1 MNRRIIIILA
11 LAAVCGGTKAQR
23 KQSGARANGSH
34 IIVLGRKVIDTA
46 NLRIKYAWGAT
57 DITQDSTYLDCG
69 QLLIGQ
75 HMTKYSSWF
84 VEVADSQRVE
94 WARKNPH
101 AQSVP
106 NGTWWM
112 RGKVP
117 GIWSEYQ
124 YSNIFIHG
132 DTLNE
137 WAVMPMG
144 QEWPQRYEEK
154 WSGQEWKLSLTP
166 NPSPVGEGNFKSEED
181 EDSSADNQTP
191 LPHGGGA
198 GGEAVILGHRCQK
211 ATCRWRGRDYV
222 AWFAPDIPIRRGP
235 WKFGGLPGLIMKI
248 HDVDSLYVFEAVA
261 IEKGNFPIYQ
271 YPKEEFMKST
281 RTHTWKL
288 QIAYN
293 RNYLKTAGIRSFNED
308 GTIGDLKS
316 SPHEYDPMELE

>member
-1 MNRRIIIILA
+1 MNKRIITIILA
-11 LAAVCGGTKAQR
+11 LAAVCGGANAQR

-57 DITQDSTYLDCG
+57 DITHDSTYLDCG

-137 WAVMPMG
+137 WSVMPMG

-154 WSGQEWKLSLTP
+154 WSGQEWTL
-166 NPSPVGEGNFKSEED
+166 EED
-181 EDSSADNQTP
+181 TASF
-191 LPHGGGA
+191 
-198 GGEAVILGHRCQK
+198 LGHSCQK

>member
-1 MNRRIIIILA
+1 MNKKNFIFTFIFVT
-11 LAAVCGGTKAQR
+11 VCISTNAQW
-23 KQSGARANGSH
+23 KQSDAYASGMHNTVVR
-34 IIVLGRKVIDTA
+34 RKAIDTA

-75 HMTKYSSWF
+75 RMIKYSSWF
-84 VEVADSQRVE
+84 VEVADSQRVQ
-94 WARKNPH
+94 WAKMNPH

-112 RGKVP
+112 RGKKP

-154 WSGQEWKLSLTP
+154 WNGQEWSLQGDTA
-166 NPSPVGEGNFKSEED
+166 SF
-181 EDSSADNQTP
+181 
-191 LPHGGGA
+191 
-198 GGEAVILGHRCQK
+198 LGHQCQK
-211 ATCRWRGRDYV
+211 AMCHWRGRDYI

-235 WKFGGLPGLIMKI
+235 WKFGGLPGLIMKV

-261 IEKGNFPIYQ
+261 IEKGNFPIWQ
-271 YPKEEFMKST
+271 YPKDEFMKST
-281 RTHTWKL
+281 RLKTWKL
-288 QIAYN
+288 QKAFN
-293 RNYLKTAGIRSFNED
+293 LNYSKTAGRRRMNPD
-308 GTIGDLKS
+308 GTIGDLIS
-316 SPHEYDPMELE
+316 RPHEYDPLELE

>member
-1 MNRRIIIILA
+1 MNKRIITIILA
-11 LAAVCGGTKAQR
+11 LAAVCGGANAQR

-57 DITQDSTYLDCG
+57 DITHDSTYLDCG
-69 QLLIGQ
+69 QLLIGK

-101 AQSVP
+101 PQGVP

-137 WAVMPMG
+137 WSVMPMG

-154 WSGQEWKLSLTP
+154 WSGQEWTL
-166 NPSPVGEGNFKSEED
+166 EED
-181 EDSSADNQTP
+181 TASF
-191 LPHGGGA
+191 
-198 GGEAVILGHRCQK
+198 LGHPCQK

>member
-1 MNRRIIIILA
+1 MKNFILTFIFVS
-11 LAAVCGGTKAQR
+11 VCISTNAQW
-23 KQSGARANGSH
+23 KQSDADASGMHNTVVR
-34 IIVLGRKVIDTA
+34 RKAIDTA

-75 HMTKYSSWF
+75 RMTKYSSWF
-84 VEVADSQRVE
+84 VEVADSQRVQ
-94 WARKNPH
+94 WAKMNPH

-112 RGKVP
+112 RGKKP

-154 WSGQEWKLSLTP
+154 WRGQEWTLQ
-166 NPSPVGEGNFKSEED
+166 ED
-181 EDSSADNQTP
+181 TASF
-191 LPHGGGA
+191 
-198 GGEAVILGHRCQK
+198 LGHQCQK
-211 ATCRWRGRDYV
+211 AICRWRGRDYI
-222 AWFAPDIPIRRGP
+222 AWFAPDIPISRGP

-248 HDVDSLYVFEAVA
+248 HDVDSIYVFEAVA
-261 IEKGNFPIYQ
+261 IEKGNFPIWQ

-281 RTHTWKL
+281 RQKTWKL
-288 QIAYN
+288 QQAFN
-293 RNYLKTAGIRSFNED
+293 LNYPKTAGRRRFNED
-308 GTIGDLKS
+308 GTIGDLISK
-316 SPHEYDPMELE
+316 PHEYAPLELE

>member
-1 MNRRIIIILA
+1 MNKRIITIILA
-11 LAAVCGGTKAQR
+11 LAAVCGGANAQR

-57 DITQDSTYLDCG
+57 DITHDSTYLDCG

-154 WSGQEWKLSLTP
+154 WSGQEWTL
-166 NPSPVGEGNFKSEED
+166 EED
-181 EDSSADNQTP
+181 TASF
-191 LPHGGGA
+191 
-198 GGEAVILGHRCQK
+198 LGHPCQK
-211 ATCRWRGRDYV
+211 ASCRWRGRDYV

-293 RNYLKTAGIRSFNED
+293 RNYLKTAGIRNFNED

>member
-1 MNRRIIIILA
+1 MNKRFLISSLFLA
-11 LAAVCGGTKAQR
+11 VICGGTSAQW

-34 IIVLGRKVIDTA
+34 STVVARKAIDTA

-75 HMTKYSSWF
+75 RMTKYSSWF
-84 VEVADSQRVE
+84 VEIADSQRVE
-94 WARKNPH
+94 WAKKNPH
-101 AQSVP
+101 AQGVP

-112 RGKVP
+112 RGKKP

-137 WAVMPMG
+137 WAMMPMG

-154 WSGQEWKLSLTP
+154 WNGQGWKLSLI
-166 NPSPVGEGNFKSEED
+166 GG
-181 EDSSADNQTP
+181 DS
-191 LPHGGGA
+191 L
-198 GGEAVILGHRCQK
+198 ILGHRCQR
-211 ATCRWRGRDYV
+211 ATCQWRGRDYI

-248 HDVDSLYVFEAVA
+248 HDVDNLYIFEAVA
-261 IEKGNFPIYQ
+261 IEKGNFPIWQ

-293 RNYLKTAGIRSFNED
+293 RNYRKTAGIRNFNPD
-308 GTIGDLKS
+308 GTIGDLQS

>member
-1 MNRRIIIILA
+1 MNKRILISSFFLA
-11 LAAVCGGTKAQR
+11 VVCGGASAQW

-34 IIVLGRKVIDTA
+34 STVVARKAIDTA

-69 QLLIGQ
+69 QLLIGR

-84 VEVADSQRVE
+84 VEIADSQRVE
-94 WARKNPH
+94 WAKKNPH
-101 AQSVP
+101 AQGVP

-112 RGKVP
+112 RGKKP

-137 WAVMPMG
+137 WAMMPMG

-154 WSGQEWKLSLTP
+154 WNGQEWKLSLI
-166 NPSPVGEGNFKSEED
+166 GG
-181 EDSSADNQTP
+181 DSI
-191 LPHGGGA
+191 
-198 GGEAVILGHRCQK
+198 ILGHRCQR
-211 ATCRWRGRDYV
+211 ATCHWRGRNYI

-248 HDVDSLYVFEAVA
+248 YDVDNLYVFKAVA
-261 IEKGNFPIYQ
+261 IEKGEFPIWQ
-271 YPKEEFMKST
+271 YPKDEFMKSS
-281 RTHTWKL
+281 RIHTWRL
-288 QIAYN
+288 QIAFN
-293 RNYLKTAGIRSFNED
+293 RNYRKTAGIRNFNPD
-308 GTIGDLKS
+308 GTIGDLQS

>member
-1 MNRRIIIILA
+1 MNREILIVCFV
-11 LAAVCGGTKAQR
+11 LAAVCGEANAQW

-34 IIVLGRKVIDTA
+34 NTVVARKAIDTA
-46 NLRIKYAWGAT
+46 HLRIKYAWGVT

-75 HMTKYSSWF
+75 RMTKYSSWF

-106 NGTWWM
+106 NSTWWM

-154 WSGQEWKLSLTP
+154 WTGQEWML
-166 NPSPVGEGNFKSEED
+166 EED
-181 EDSSADNQTP
+181 TASF
-191 LPHGGGA
+191 
-198 GGEAVILGHRCQK
+198 LGHRCQR
-211 ATCRWRGRDYV
+211 ATCHWRGRDYV

-248 HDVDSLYVFEAVA
+248 HDVDSLYIFEAVA
-261 IEKGNFPIYQ
+261 IEKGTFPIWQ

-281 RTHTWKL
+281 RNHTWKL

-293 RNYLKTAGIRSFNED
+293 RNYLKTAGIRSLNED

-316 SPHEYDPMELE
+316 SPHDYDPMELE

>member
-1 MNRRIIIILA
+1 MNKRIITIILA
-11 LAAVCGGTKAQR
+11 LAAVCGEVSAQQ

-57 DITQDSTYLDCG
+57 DITHDSTYLDCG

-137 WAVMPMG
+137 WSVMPMG

-154 WSGQEWKLSLTP
+154 WSGQEWTL
-166 NPSPVGEGNFKSEED
+166 EED
-181 EDSSADNQTP
+181 TDSF
-191 LPHGGGA
+191 
-198 GGEAVILGHRCQK
+198 LGHPCQK